1 MAGPASTL
9 GGWAWDSG
17 NNSFTVEDAGVLRVY
32 LQDGYGNTI
41 ARSSGA
47 DDVPLPFNFTV
58 KVAKLTG
65 SPQSES
71 PVTLLKAPRILDT
84 MYLGYYTIIFYVNGA
99 GTFRIY
105 VGTDRNDGVQNMAAE
120 FKVTKG

>member
-9 GGWAWDSG
+9 GRWAWDSG
-17 NNSFTVEDAGVLRVY
+17 KDSFTVDDAGVLRVY
-32 LQDGYGNTI
+32 LQDGYGNAI

-58 KVAKLTG
+58 KVTKLDSSQT
-65 SPQSES
+65 ET
-71 PVTLLKAPRILDT
+71 PVTLLKGPRILDT
-84 MYLGYYTIIFYVNGA
+84 MYLGYYTIIFYVNDA

-105 VGTDRNDGVQNMAAE
+105 VGTDRGDGAQNMVAD

>member
-17 NNSFTVEDAGVLRVY
+17 KNSFTVEDAGVLRVY
-32 LQDGYGNTI
+32 LQDGYGNPI

-58 KVAKLTG
+58 KVTKLG
-65 SPQSES
+65 SPQTEA

-84 MYLGYYTIIFYVNGA
+84 MYLGYYTIIFYVNDA

-105 VGTDRNDGVQNMAAE
+105 VGTDRGDSEQNMAAE

>member
-9 GGWAWDSG
+9 GRWAWDSG
-17 NNSFTVEDAGVLRVY
+17 KDSFTVDDAGVLRVY
-32 LQDGYGNTI
+32 LQDAYGNAI

-58 KVAKLTG
+58 KVTKLDSSQT
-65 SPQSES
+65 ET
-71 PVTLLKAPRILDT
+71 PVTLLKGPRILDT
-84 MYLGYYTIIFYVNGA
+84 MYLGYYTIIFYVNDA

-105 VGTDRNDGVQNMAAE
+105 VGTDRGDGAQNMVAD